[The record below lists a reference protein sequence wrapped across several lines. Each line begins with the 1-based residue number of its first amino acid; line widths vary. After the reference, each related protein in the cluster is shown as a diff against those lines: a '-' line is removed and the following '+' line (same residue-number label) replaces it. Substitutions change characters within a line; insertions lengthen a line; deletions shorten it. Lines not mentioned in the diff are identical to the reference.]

1 MPYIDN
7 EGKFVKAG
15 ASLGVGICCAGVYDE
30 NQLAFGLLNDAAT
43 DGKDDIVR
51 ECAILGLGM
60 AYAGRS
66 KQELLENY
74 IPKIID
80 TSISLKESAYA
91 ALTLG
96 LTFVG
101 QCRGE
106 VADAIVQTLFE
117 RSTEN
122 ADQLSQHFAKYFG
135 VGLAF
140 LYMGQ
145 QNKCQAT
152 VEALKIVSHPIKKF
166 IEILLISTAYVGSGN
181 VLKVQT
187 LMHDCLSE

>member
-1 MPYIDN
+1 
-7 EGKFVKAG
+7 
-15 ASLGVGICCAGVYDE
+15 
-30 NQLAFGLLNDAAT
+30 
-43 DGKDDIVR
+43 
-51 ECAILGLGM
+51 M

-66 KQELLENY
+66 KEELLENY

-122 ADQLSQHFAKYFG
+122 ADQL
-135 VGLAF
+135 
-140 LYMGQ
+140 
-145 QNKCQAT
+145 N
-152 VEALKIVSHPIKKF
+152 
-166 IEILLISTAYVGSGN
+166 
-181 VLKVQT
+181 
-187 LMHDCLSE
+187 